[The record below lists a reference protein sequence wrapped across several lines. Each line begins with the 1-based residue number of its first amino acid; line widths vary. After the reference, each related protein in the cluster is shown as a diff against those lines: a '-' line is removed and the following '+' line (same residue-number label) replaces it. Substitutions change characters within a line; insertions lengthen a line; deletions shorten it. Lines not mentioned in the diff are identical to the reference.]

1 MRSLACVCPCAV
13 FCSIRRRIGMGFQ
26 AWWSAQECSPSRVR
40 NHYSETGRKLYK
52 CCEPFIADRYFISAV
67 YAWFAIGDANERNF
81 FKHLKYA
88 CMIPNG
94 ESIKLSE
101 LFSSA
106 FAWSILCFK
115 SSRQWQKF
123 IESLLLLKYN
133 WKFDAQ
139 SSDIQYI
146 HLFCSSIQLR
156 YIARGSQ
163 GKYPYEKFLVRP
175 GIDPV
180 IVSWITIQLWLWSPY
195 Y

>member
-1 MRSLACVCPCAV
+1 
-13 FCSIRRRIGMGFQ
+13 
-26 AWWSAQECSPSRVR
+26 
-40 NHYSETGRKLYK
+40 
-52 CCEPFIADRYFISAV
+52 
-67 YAWFAIGDANERNF
+67 
-81 FKHLKYA
+81 
-88 CMIPNG
+88 MIPNG

-156 YIARGSQ
+156 YIARGSH

-195 Y
+195 YYYNYLYILLNYDSKSLFDPNHKYFYLNLKCTVCIQMQKWVNG